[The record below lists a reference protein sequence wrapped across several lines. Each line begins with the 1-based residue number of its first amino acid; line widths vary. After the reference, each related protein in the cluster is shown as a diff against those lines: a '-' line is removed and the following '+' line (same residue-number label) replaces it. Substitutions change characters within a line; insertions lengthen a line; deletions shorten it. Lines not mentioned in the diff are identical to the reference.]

1 MKFTQIGSFS
11 GDFSDTIVNRIKF
24 MKNMQA
30 EQITRETV
38 LLGITTK
45 IQRYLN
51 INPEILNS
59 KGM

>member
-1 MKFTQIGSFS
+1 
-11 GDFSDTIVNRIKF
+11 